1 VVANVRK
8 RDGGAVDEID
18 EKLVLLGFLNDTVY
32 HNVDHGSASGE
43 ELANS
48 CQSSETKIPASISA
62 GPVCG
67 KRGSFPV
74 VASA

>member
-8 RDGGAVDEID
+8 RDAGAVDEID

-43 ELANS
+43 ELAN
-48 CQSSETKIPASISA
+48 PASR
-62 GPVCG
+62 V
-67 KRGSFPV
+67 KRRLRQV
-74 VASA
+74 